1 MAEGKSLR
9 MLIKVQR
16 NKVVLIQKLNA
27 YLVTSES

>member
-9 MLIKVQR
+9 KLIKVQR